1 MNRVNVPQLRFKG
14 FESDWKEKKI
24 GKVYKI
30 NAGGDIDNDR
40 VSFEKTEKF
49 RYPIYA
55 NAKKDKGFY
64 GYSDVYKIESGT
76 ITVAGRGVYIGIAHA
91 RDHQYY
97 PIVRLLVL
105 KPLANEDIYFSENVL
120 NRLNLFVESTGV
132 PQLTAPQFS
141 NYKISL
147 PTLPEQQKI
156 ASFLSAVDEKIQ
168 QLSRKKELLKQYKK
182 GVMQQLFSGKL
193 RFKDENGNDYA
204 EWEKKKLG
212 EVAII
217 TMGQSPESIS
227 YNTDSLGMLLIQ
239 GNADIK
245 ERVTL
250 PRQWTSQPTKTCEI
264 GDLILTVRAP
274 VGSIAKSSH
283 SACIGRGVCSII
295 NNKSSVQEY
304 LYQFLLSY
312 ESKWTSLEQGST
324 FTAVSGNDIK
334 SLKLN
339 LPQLPEQ
346 HKIASFLSSIDAK
359 IESANQQIT
368 QTQTFKKG
376 LLQQMF
382 V

>member
-168 QLSRKKELLKQYKK
+168 QLSRKKELLEQYKK